1 MSAPRHTP
9 GDRSGRFDQLRAA
22 GIDPYPAPFRT
33 DSTVEQLAD
42 GDRAHGTI
50 VRVQGRV
57 LLRRDHGGVVFLDLV
72 RGDARIQ
79 ILAERQRLGAAGMRR
94 LRHVERGDVVGVEG
108 HLGCSRS
115 GERSVLADTVVLVAP
130 SLRPVPDKRRRPRD
144 PETRV
149 REREVDLFTNPASWR
164 TFRARAAVLRALR
177 DELHEAHYTEVETPI
192 LSSAAG
198 GATARPFH
206 THHHALNSDLYLRIA
221 PELHLKRLVVGGMDR
236 VFEIARVFRNEGID
250 RTHNPE
256 FTILEAYR
264 SPGDLTDMMDLVERL
279 VVAAARAANGDT
291 VVDVGGT
298 TVDLAVPWRRVEM
311 SDLVAEVTGER
322 LTPSTPVLEARSALD
337 RLGIDWDP
345 DWGGGRCLVE
355 AFDRRVE
362 ATLVAP
368 TIVTGH
374 PAETSPLARRRDG
387 NPDVTDRFE
396 VIVGGSELAN
406 AYSELSD
413 PVDQRSR
420 MQRSGPDGSL
430 TPGDH
435 EFVRALES
443 GLPPTGGLGIGIDR
457 LVMLLTGAP
466 AIRDVILFPARRPQV
481 TTGDAGSTTPVM
493 ATTPLPTSARPGAP
507 VAFVRLS
514 GLVRVVASLTTIV
527 GVLTMLSALPRLEV
541 RIQLLEELI
550 SPVPELI
557 GRDSVLAVTCGLIMV
572 LLSGQ
577 LLRGKRRAWTFAL
590 ALFVVSAALSLL
602 RGGEVVALVT
612 SVTMIVI
619 LVLTRREFTGLQ
631 DPPSAVQIFRLTPRY
646 LVFVY
651 GYGIAALFTQRGRLT
666 PSWSLGRSLWAV
678 TAGLFGEP
686 GPYRYAG
693 RFATWFPLSLV
704 VLGGIGLLLLLW
716 LLLRPAVQPG
726 DRSGRERA
734 AALVDRYGWDTL
746 APFALRPDRNHF
758 FSSDGEAFV
767 AYGYLGGFAL
777 VTGDPVGAET
787 SIPLVVDEFI
797 EFCRH
802 HGWQPAVLAAREI
815 DTPFYA
821 ERGFRSFYL
830 GDEAILDCRRFS
842 LDAPGM
848 APVRQSV
855 RRAETRHHFEML
867 SEAEATPEL
876 AAALNEISRQWR
888 KGEDERGYTMAMSHG
903 VGRTDQHR
911 LLAVAWERPG
921 DEGAADGVERPVAF
935 LRLIP
940 TGDPDGTFGAGYTL
954 DLMRRLPDAAN
965 GITEFLIARSVEEL
979 RRRGARR
986 MSLNFAVFNR
996 LLDDD
1001 LRHSRMDRA
1010 LGHLVERLNPYYQIR
1025 SLREFNEKFQ
1035 PEWQHRV
1042 LVYADLGDL
1051 PKVGLR
1057 YAWLEGLVDVPFLG
1071 RLLSGP
1077 PASASGHPSRR

>member
-1 MSAPRHTP
+1 MSSPRPTP
-9 GDRSGRFDQLRAA
+9 GDRSQRIECLRAA

-33 DSTVEQLAD
+33 DSTIEQLAEGERD
-42 GDRAHGTI
+42 LGAT

-79 ILAERQRLGAAGMRR
+79 VLAERGRLGDLGMRR
-94 LRHVERGDVVGVEG
+94 LGHVERGDVIGVDG
-108 HLGCSRS
+108 QLGCSHS

-177 DELHEAHYTEVETPI
+177 DELHDQQYTEVETPI
-192 LSSAAG
+192 LSAAAG

-206 THHHALNSDLYLRIA
+206 THHHALHTDLYLRIA

-264 SPGDLTDMMDLVERL
+264 SPGDLTEMMDLVERL

-298 TVDLAVPWRRVEM
+298 SVDLAVPWRRVEM
-311 SDLVAEVTGER
+311 TDLVAEVTGER
-322 LTPSTPVLEARSALD
+322 LTPSTPLTEARCVLD

-345 DWGGGRCLVE
+345 DWASGRCLVE
-355 AFDRRVE
+355 VFDRRVE

-387 NPDVTDRFE
+387 NPDMTDRFE

-413 PVDQRSR
+413 PDDQRSR
-420 MQRSGPDGSL
+420 MQRSDPDGGL
-430 TPGDH
+430 TPGDQ

-443 GLPPTGGLGIGIDR
+443 GLPPTGGLGIGVDR
-457 LVMLLTGAP
+457 LVMLVTGAT
-466 AIRDVILFPARRPQV
+466 AIRDVILFPARRPQTV
-481 TTGDAGSTTPVM
+481 ASDDRSTSPVM
-493 ATTPLPTSARPGAP
+493 ATTSLPTSARPGAP

-527 GVLTMLSALPRLEV
+527 GVLTMLSALPQLEV

-590 ALFVVSAALSLL
+590 ALFVVSAVLSLL

-612 SVTMIVI
+612 SVTMVVI
-619 LVLTRREFTGLQ
+619 LLLTRREFTGLQ

-651 GYGIAALFTQRGRLT
+651 GYGIAALFTQRGRLV
-666 PSWSLGRSLWAV
+666 PQWSLGRSLWAV

-686 GPYRYAG
+686 GPYRYTG

-704 VLGGIGLLLLLW
+704 ILGGIGLLLLLW

-726 DRSGRERA
+726 DRSGRQRA

-746 APFALRPDRNHF
+746 APFALRSDRNHF

-777 VTGDPVGAET
+777 VTGDPVGADE
-787 SIPLVVDEFI
+787 SIPLVADEFI

-802 HGWQPAVLAAREI
+802 HGWQPAVLAAREV

-855 RRAETRHHFEML
+855 RRAEARHRFEMM

-888 KGEDERGYTMAMSHG
+888 KGEDERGYTMALSHG

-911 LLAVAWERPG
+911 LLAVAWERT
-921 DEGAADGVERPVAF
+921 DDGLERPVAF

-940 TGDPDGTFGAGYTL
+940 TGDPDSALGPGYTL

-979 RRRGARR
+979 RNRGARR

-996 LLDDD
+996 LLDDE

-1035 PEWQHRV
+1035 PEWQHRM

-1077 PASASGHPSRR
+1077 PASSSGHPSRR